1 MLELRV
7 PPREPT
13 KGMTTMRPI
22 RTLATTLLIASL
34 AAAGC
39 GRGQPD
45 QPTTQPSQ
53 PAVVTTAPTPK
64 APNPTLPTPVPTPR
78 PRVLSITT
86 IPDLPREGG
95 FRQLPPGAGT
105 IVFRVR
111 AVNAQ
116 RVRFYLTPT
125 GTAMFNENQLIGQDT
140 NGRDGWS
147 LTWRYPGGGMLAH
160 LSVIAV
166 GATGARSGMPSI
178 GLYQP
183 GPEPAPR
190 IQSVTIPTLPRE
202 GGFLRLPTGAGK
214 VIFRVQATH
223 TTKVRFLLS
232 PTGTNTAARLLGED
246 TNGRDGWT
254 LAWRY
259 PNQPLAADV
268 TVRAIGPGGTSPDS
282 VLGLYH
288 PDPNS

>member
-1 MLELRV
+1 
-7 PPREPT
+7 
-13 KGMTTMRPI
+13 MTTMRPI

-64 APNPTLPTPVPTPR
+64 APNPTPPTPVPTSR

-86 IPDLPREGG
+86 IPDLPGEGG

-125 GTAMFNENQLIGQDT
+125 GTAMFNENQLIG
-140 NGRDGWS
+140 
-147 LTWRYPGGGMLAH
+147 
-160 LSVIAV
+160 
-166 GATGARSGMPSI
+166 
-178 GLYQP
+178 
-183 GPEPAPR
+183 
-190 IQSVTIPTLPRE
+190 
-202 GGFLRLPTGAGK
+202 
-214 VIFRVQATH
+214 
-223 TTKVRFLLS
+223 
-232 PTGTNTAARLLGED
+232 ED

-259 PNQPLAADV
+259 PNQPLAAHV

-288 PDPNS
+288 PGPNSRPTTAGARANDRHDRLVVDRPRRVPGPAAIWRLPPPDRLQDSPRRIHARMLRP

>member
-1 MLELRV
+1 
-7 PPREPT
+7 
-13 KGMTTMRPI
+13 MTTMRPI
-22 RTLATTLLIASL
+22 RTIATALLVASL

-39 GRGQPD
+39 GRSQPD
-45 QPTTQPSQ
+45 QPTTTPDQP
-53 PAVVTTAPTPK
+53 PVVTTAPTPK
-64 APNPTLPTPVPTPR
+64 APNPAPPTPAPTAR

-86 IPDLPREGG
+86 IPNLPRQGG
-95 FRQLPPGAGT
+95 FRVLPPGAGT
-105 IVFRVR
+105 LVVRVR

-147 LTWRYPGGGMLAH
+147 LTWRYPGEGMLAH
-160 LSVIAV
+160 LTVIAV
-166 GATGARSGMPSI
+166 GANGARSDMPSI
-178 GLYQP
+178 GLHQP

-190 IQSVTIPTLPRE
+190 IQSVTTSPTLPRE
-202 GGFLRLPTGAGK
+202 GSFLRLPAGAGTL
-214 VIFRVQATH
+214 VFRVQATH

-232 PTGTNTAARLLGED
+232 PTGTDTAARLLGED
-246 TNGRDGWT
+246 TNGNDGWT

-259 PNQPLAADV
+259 PDQPLTAHL
-268 TVRAIGPGGTSPDS
+268 TIRAIGPGGTSPDR

-288 PDPNS
+288 PDPTS